1 MTTKAEVRNRVLRL
15 LGDPQGAQ
23 YEVSLLDDA
32 LASALIAVCKWVP
45 KTQNTALA
53 GDNSKLEFDLPA
65 NLYRITAVLDS
76 SNDFFLPQTNLTP
89 GISPGVGKASNNQ
102 ITGNDWIEYPEGH
115 ITFANAPSGS
125 ITVYYGAIWKYPT
138 EDNEALETPSFLLTA
153 ITYYCCGY
161 VVSNNALASA
171 NTRQYNVKVDSG
183 TPSENPLRDMATYFF
198 KLFENEMNSLPA
210 RVRGVMQ

>member
-153 ITYYCCGY
+153 ITY
-161 VVSNNALASA
+161 S
-171 NTRQYNVKVDSG
+171 RK
-183 TPSENPLRDMATYFF
+183 
-198 KLFENEMNSLPA
+198 
-210 RVRGVMQ
+210 